1 MRNDTA
7 SILLWMGYQVDVDF
21 FAVQDAAASVN
32 VVWLSHRPQP
42 TPAEIDAA
50 RPSAEA
56 AEAARIAAEQQAAAD
71 RAELRAQFQTAADR
85 LQQIADAA
93 SPTNAQ
99 VVAAV
104 RDLATIQRRM
114 LRALYGILTD

>member
-71 RAELRAQFQTAADR
+71 RAELRAQFQTVAAD
-85 LQQIADAA
+85 LQQIADATFA
-93 SPTNAQ
+93 NNGQRDTAIKRM
-99 VVAAV
+99 AV
-104 RDLATIQRRM
+104 IQRGM